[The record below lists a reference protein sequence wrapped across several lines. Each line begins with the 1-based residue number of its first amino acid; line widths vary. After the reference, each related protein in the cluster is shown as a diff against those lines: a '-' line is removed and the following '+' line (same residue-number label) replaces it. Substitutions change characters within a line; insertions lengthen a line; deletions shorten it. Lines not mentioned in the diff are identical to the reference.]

1 MYDEGYQTFE
11 EWDKE
16 FDGYC
21 GMGSVVSDR
30 YYMHLPVWAEGN
42 VYLNG
47 AKPWKKEKNCAVDCE
62 HHVEIELEETDGEW
76 KLKTNLYDVLPEITV
91 GTISTE
97 TLGMAFE
104 PEQMFENPDGTPI
117 VFNTDYFGKHRKI
130 NPVVG
135 PIEFME
141 KKNTNHLQL

>member
-1 MYDEGYQTFE
+1 MDQ
-11 EWDKE
+11 E
-16 FDGYC
+16 FNGYC
-21 GMGSVVSDR
+21 GMGSEVSDR

-47 AKPWKKEKNCAVDCE
+47 AKPWKKEKNCVVDCE

-97 TLGMAFE
+97 TSPA
-104 PEQMFENPDGTPI
+104 I
-117 VFNTDYFGKHRKI
+117 RKKALYEY
-130 NPVVG
+130 G
-135 PIEFME
+135 YY
-141 KKNTNHLQL
+141 KTNGNGAVQNRR